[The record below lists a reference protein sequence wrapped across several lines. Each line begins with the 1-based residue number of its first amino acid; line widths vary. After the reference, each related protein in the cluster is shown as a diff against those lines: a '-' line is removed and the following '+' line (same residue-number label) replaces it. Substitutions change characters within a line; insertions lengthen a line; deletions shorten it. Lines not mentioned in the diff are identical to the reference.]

1 MAEKRPLKVGE
12 VLRDND
18 KRMHGRCLTIRS
30 ILPNGVIAEDAVGKQ
45 RMYLRDRIF
54 TDGKPR
60 KYGLN
65 VLYGEKGTSE
75 R

>member
-1 MAEKRPLKVGE
+1 MTKEIKIGE

-18 KRMHGRCLTIRS
+18 PRMRGRCLTVRS
-30 ILPNGVIAEDAVGKQ
+30 ILPNGVIAEDSVGKQ
-45 RMYLRDRIF
+45 RMYLRHRIF

-65 VLYGEKGTSE
+65 VLYGGKASV
-75 R
+75 